1 MGSIRSAS
9 DLRGHLEPAE
19 TNASC
24 RRSRAQRLC
33 PFVVPANNGPVP
45 RAGQRVFW
53 PRMKGMTRDSST

>member
-24 RRSRAQRLC
+24 RRGRAQRRC
-33 PFVVPANNGPVP
+33 PFVVLANNGPS

-53 PRMKGMTRDSST
+53 PRMKVMTTDSST